1 MKKIH
6 INVVGSVSE
15 ADEISDI
22 ETVAK
27 VFVVARRIID
37 LTNDLESKNVITGPP
52 NFQDKKN
59 KKNNSFSKI
68 QLAVLTV
75 KGFN

>member
-1 MKKIH
+1 VKKIH

-15 ADEISDI
+15 IDEVLDI

-27 VFVVARRIID
+27 VFVVARRMKD
-37 LTNDLESKNVITGPP
+37 LTNTLESKNIITKPP
-52 NFQDKKN
+52 KFLDKKD
-59 KKNNSFSKI
+59 KKHSSYSKT
-68 QLAVLTV
+68 QLAVLTI

>member
-15 ADEISDI
+15 IDEISDI

-27 VFVVARRIID
+27 VFVVARRMID
-37 LTNDLESKNVITGPP
+37 LTNDLESKNIITKPP
-52 NFQDKKN
+52 NFQDKKI
-59 KKNNSFSKI
+59 KKQNNYSKT
-68 QLAVLTV
+68 QLAILTI